1 MYWDPSLQDKV
12 ALNLPKSF
20 NKKLYEMKMGGKP
33 IFKSP
38 HTRDLMNQVD
48 KILTTAIPFQIQ
60 QKSNYFLKF

>member
-1 MYWDPSLQDKV
+1 MYWDPNLQDKV

-20 NKKLYEMKMGGKP
+20 NKKLYEMKMGAKP

-48 KILTTAIPFQIQ
+48 KFSLPQYLF
-60 QKSNYFLKF
+60 KFGRN